1 MVDQVQKETQSATVS
16 DQCQTLNSI
25 SQVYTFQ
32 ITGTSNVNK
41 ISKVEFLSEFQR
53 VKGI

>member
-53 VKGI
+53 VEGI

>member
-1 MVDQVQKETQSATVS
+1 MVDEVQRETQSATVS

-53 VKGI
+53 VEGI

>member
-1 MVDQVQKETQSATVS
+1 MVDQVQREAQSATVS

-53 VKGI
+53 VEGI